1 MTLFKNIGKILI
13 LLILYLGGCSNHDN
27 KTTFE
32 KINPEELPEHVQEL
46 GSLAVFSID
55 NQDSD
60 TVEFVQEA
68 FYGNNEDI
76 FLEGYI
82 KNVAV
87 DDNGRVYIAIT
98 KPGTVGIYVF
108 NPDGSF
114 RTKFLREGRGPGEF
128 EGISSLL
135 IKNNRIYI
143 YGSRLQKVGIFSL
156 QGYSL
161 INDYIIDR
169 SLANDFPRSYLVT
182 DIIKVY
188 DDETMLIQVKDFNL
202 RDPKVVRYI
211 RYYKFSPDAVLS
223 PNYILKQEATR
234 LYKPATDYTSEGY
247 VRSYMSMPFTPS
259 PLLDVYEN
267 SIYTA
272 QSDQLLIKEHNR
284 SGAYQQAF
292 YYTFEKSLLSI
303 SEDDFGTSR
312 MQLINENKDQVPDT
326 WPAMHMMMIDDEGR
340 FWILAITDSMDS
352 YKGLVLN
359 NDGALQAE
367 FKWPGHKIDRNAVIP
382 PIFIVKDDY
391 LYIRQRDLS
400 EGIDRIVKYKIE
412 FTER

>member
-1 MTLFKNIGKILI
+1 MFKNIGKVLI
-13 LLILYLGGCSNHDN
+13 LLILHLGGCSNHDN

-32 KINPEELPEHVQEL
+32 NLNPEKLPEHVQEL
-46 GSLAVFSID
+46 GSLTAFSIE
-55 NQDSD
+55 NKNSD
-60 TVEFVQEA
+60 TVEFVQED
-68 FYGNNEDI
+68 FYGNSEDI

-82 KNVAV
+82 NEVAV
-87 DDNGRVYIAIT
+87 DDNGQVYIAVS
-98 KPGTVGIYVF
+98 KPGTVGIYLF

-135 IKNNRIYI
+135 IENNRIYI

-156 QGYSL
+156 QDYSL

-169 SLANDFPRSYLVT
+169 SLVNDFPKSYRVT
-182 DIIKVY
+182 GIVKVY
-188 DDETMLIQVKDFNL
+188 DDETMLVQVKDFNL
-202 RDPKVVRYI
+202 SEPKVVRYI
-211 RYYKFSPDAVLS
+211 RYYKLSSDAVLQ

-259 PLLDVYEN
+259 PLLNVYKN

-272 QSDQLLIKEHNR
+272 QSDQLLIKEHDR

-292 YYTFEKSLLSI
+292 HYNYKKSLLSI
-303 SEDDFGTSR
+303 SENDFGSSR
-312 MQLINENKDQVPDT
+312 MQLINENSDQVPDT
-326 WPAMHMMMIDDEGR
+326 WPAIHMMVIDDIGR
-340 FWILAITDSMDS
+340 FWILAITDSKDS

-359 NDGALQAE
+359 NDGAMQAE
-367 FKWPGHKIDRNAVIP
+367 FEWPGQKIERNAIIP
-382 PIFIVKDDY
+382 PIFIVKDDF

-400 EGIDRIVKYKIE
+400 EGIDRIVKYRIE
-412 FTER
+412 FKER